1 VARARGGE
9 GKLMSR
15 DNILHKVRT
24 ALGRSAGQPVPVLA
38 PPRLRVPE
46 ADLETRI
53 RRFAEALE
61 TQAGKFHRAASP
73 EDARAYAAALLAGK
87 TAVASN
93 AALLRECGIT
103 ALDGVRSGVTDER
116 ELRELCARVDV
127 GITGADY
134 ALADTGTLVMF
145 ASSEEARMISL
156 LPPAHLAVVRK
167 DRILTGLE
175 ELFTLEPLP
184 GQRSSSMVLITGPSR
199 TADIEQILI
208 RGVHGPGELHVVAV

>member
-1 VARARGGE
+1 
-9 GKLMSR
+9 MSR

-24 ALGRSAGQPVPVLA
+24 ALGRSAGQPAPALA

-46 ADLETRI
+46 VDLETRI
-53 RRFAEALE
+53 RSFSEALE
-61 TQAGKFHRAASP
+61 KLAGKFHSASSI

-93 AALLRECGIT
+93 AAFLRECGIT
-103 ALDGVRSGVTDER
+103 ALDGVRSGVTAER

-127 GITGADY
+127 GITSAEY

-145 ASSEEARMISL
+145 STAAEARMISL
-156 LPPAHLAVVRK
+156 LPPLHLALIRK
-167 DRILTGLE
+167 DRILTGLD
-175 ELFTLEPLP
+175 ELFTLVPLP
-184 GQRSSSMVLITGPSR
+184 AERSSSMVLITGTSR

-208 RGVHGPGELHVVAV
+208 RGVHGPGELHVVAI

>member
-1 VARARGGE
+1 
-9 GKLMSR
+9 MSR

-24 ALGRSAGQPVPVLA
+24 ALGRSAGQSVPALA

-46 ADLETRI
+46 VDLETRI
-53 RRFAEALE
+53 RCFSEALE
-61 TQAGKFHRAASP
+61 KLAGKFYRAASL
-73 EDARAYAAALLAGK
+73 EDARAYATTLLAGR

-103 ALDGVRSGVTDER
+103 ALNGVRSAVTGER

-127 GITGADY
+127 GITSADY

-145 ASSEEARMISL
+145 SSAEEARMISL
-156 LPPAHLAVVRK
+156 LPPLHLAIIRT
-167 DRILTGLE
+167 DRMLTGLD
-175 ELFTLEPLP
+175 ELFTLAPLP
-184 GQRSSSMVLITGPSR
+184 AERSSSMVLITGTSR

-208 RGVHGPGELHVVAV
+208 RGVHGPGELHVVVI